1 VQPVD
6 LGIPGLTDA
15 RLLGSG
21 GFGTVY
27 AATEP
32 EFGRDVAV
40 KVLRDRLDG
49 ESARRAFVREC
60 RAMGVLSGHP
70 HIVTVHRGGATATG
84 TSYIVM
90 DLMTGGSLADR
101 GRMPWPEVLD
111 TGVLLA
117 GALETAHRHGVLH
130 LDLKPANV
138 LVSRYGEPKL
148 GDFGISRLPGVAETS
163 GAVRASPA
171 FAAPERLAD
180 GTASVSTDLYGFGAT
195 LFTLLT
201 GAPAFQQGS
210 GDLIAVLARIVRQP
224 LPDLRGDGV
233 PDAVCRVLETLMAKS
248 PHERYTTAAAAAAAL
263 QDAQR
268 ATGRPVT
275 RAVIEGAPSATEE
288 SAAPTSLAL
297 GVVTT
302 DAPAAARPAVTGE
315 TAVRLPSAV
324 AAPPPVAARAP
335 APGWST
341 REGGPAP
348 AWPPPAGSPPW
359 APPPGAQPA
368 PAAWAGRPPVRPAAA
383 VVPRRRRVLPVVV
396 AVLVAAAVAGG
407 ALAALR
413 PWAGA
418 AVAPTTSAAPPT
430 STPATPTPGPTTPA
444 GPQAVTLSA
453 GVTGP
458 AAESVRAVLDAYV
471 TAIDDGRYEDAF
483 ALFSPDSATARDGL
497 DAWLDAQRPRAL
509 TDARLLSV
517 REEGPGTAE
526 AVLVFRSR
534 QDPSYSPD
542 GQQDCLDWE
551 LAYTFDGPAPDRLIR
566 SSSTVTDPRPC

>member
-1 VQPVD
+1 MQPVD

-297 GVVTT
+297 GAVTT
-302 DAPAAARPAVTGE
+302 DGPVAARPAATGE

-335 APGWST
+335 GWST

-348 AWPPPAGSPPW
+348 AWPPPAGAPPW
-359 APPPGAQPA
+359 APPLGAQPP

-418 AVAPTTSAAPPT
+418 AVAPTTSTAPPT

-471 TAIDDGRYEDAF
+471 TAVDDGRYEDAF

>member
-1 VQPVD
+1 MQPVD

-70 HIVTVHRGGATATG
+70 HIVTVHRGGATTTG

-180 GTASVSTDLYGFGAT
+180 GTATVSTDLYGFGAT

-210 GDLIAVLARIVRQP
+210 GELIAVLARIVRQP
-224 LPDLRGDGV
+224 LPDLRGEGV
-233 PDAVCRVLETLMAKS
+233 PGAVCRVLETLMAKS
-248 PHERYTTAAAAAAAL
+248 PHERYATAGAAAAAL

-297 GVVTT
+297 GAVTT
-302 DAPAAARPAVTGE
+302 DGPRGPVAPPPAVTGE

-324 AAPPPVAARAP
+324 AAPPPVAARTP
-335 APGWST
+335 VWST

-348 AWPPPAGSPPW
+348 AWSSPPAGPPPW
-359 APPPGAQPA
+359 SPHPGVQPG
-368 PAAWAGRPPVRPAAA
+368 PVPWTGRPPARTATTGP
-383 VVPRRRRVLPVVV
+383 RRRVLPVVV
-396 AVLVAAAVAGG
+396 VAVLVVAAVVGG
-407 ALAALR
+407 VLAALR
-413 PWAGA
+413 PWAGT
-418 AVAPTTSAAPPT
+418 AVAPTTSAAPT
-430 STPATPTPGPTTPA
+430 TTTAPTPGPTTPA
-444 GPQAVTLSA
+444 DPQAVTLGA

-483 ALFSPDSATARDGL
+483 ALFSPESATARDGL

-517 REEGPGTAE
+517 NEEGPGTAE

-551 LAYTFDGPAPDRLIR
+551 LAYTFDGPAPGWLIR